1 MLAVWMGTQADEAC
15 PEAWHSDSH
24 SMNQTSLADTR
35 SKVYFSPKLYYLRVH
50 VIAAQDLVPSEK
62 GQNLETSVRS
72 QLPPTTPPVHHQTT
86 RHLVPPLAGGLTA
99 AISFIILLTLCFR
112 RIRKKRTAPSASDTD
127 SKKPPHRLSYSL
139 LRRATNNFSSS
150 LRLGQGGFGSVYRA
164 TLKTNPITKNS
175 SFHVAVKLMDAG
187 SLQGEREFQ
196 NELLFSSKIDCK
208 YIVSVMGFSSNP
220 GKRRMLLVYE
230 LMENGSLQDCL
241 FHRKS
246 EELKNW
252 DKRFLIAL
260 HIAKGLEYLH
270 HYCDPPIIHGD
281 IKPSNILLDGNFSA
295 KIGDFGLARSK
306 VEDNIESEVK
316 KEGNLGNGVEDN
328 GSVVEETESVITA
341 SGFEDFNNVHNLG
354 GVERS
359 PDSVVVRVEAS
370 PEAVVGV
377 ELSPEADAADV
388 VSPRTVAEMAS
399 PYEGLDKTSISE
411 GNFDSMN
418 QTSLADTR
426 SKVYFSPK
434 LYYLRVHVIAAQD
447 LVPSEK
453 GQNLETSVRSQLP
466 PTTPPVHHQT
476 TRHLVPPLAGGLT
489 AAVSFI
495 ILLTLCFRRIRKKRT
510 APSASDTDSKKPPH
524 RLSYSLLR
532 RATNNFSSSL
542 RLGQGGFGSVYRATL
557 KTNPITKNSSF
568 HVAVKLMDA
577 GSLQGERVFQN
588 ELLFSSK
595 IDCKYIVS
603 VMGFSSNP
611 GKRRMLLV
619 YELMENGSLQDCLF
633 HRKSEELKNWDKRFL
648 IALHIAKG
656 LEYLHHYC
664 DPPIIHG
671 DIKPSNILLDGNFS
685 AKIGD
690 FGLARSKVEDNIES
704 EVKKEGNLGNGV
716 EDNGS
721 VVEETESVIT
731 ASGFEDFNNVHNLG
745 GVERSPD
752 SVVVRVEASPE
763 AVVGVELSPEAD
775 AAAVV
780 SPRTVAEMASPSE
793 GLDKTSISEGNFDR
807 GQLKTTPK
815 QTIYGLVEELNSF
828 E

>member
-62 GQNLETSVRS
+62 GRNLETSVRS

-99 AISFIILLTLCFR
+99 AVSFIILLTLCFR
-112 RIRKKRTAPSASDTD
+112 RIRKKRTAHSASDTD

-260 HIAKGLEYLH
+260 YIAKGLEYLH

-281 IKPSNILLDGNFSA
+281 IKPNNILLDGNFSA
-295 KIGDFGLARSK
+295 NIGDFGLARSK

-316 KEGNLGNGVEDN
+316 KEGNLE
-328 GSVVEETESVITA
+328 
-341 SGFEDFNNVHNLG
+341 
-354 GVERS
+354 
-359 PDSVVVRVEAS
+359 
-370 PEAVVGV
+370 
-377 ELSPEADAADV
+377 
-388 VSPRTVAEMAS
+388 
-399 PYEGLDKTSISE
+399 
-411 GNFDSMN
+411 
-418 QTSLADTR
+418 
-426 SKVYFSPK
+426 
-434 LYYLRVHVIAAQD
+434 
-447 LVPSEK
+447 
-453 GQNLETSVRSQLP
+453 
-466 PTTPPVHHQT
+466 
-476 TRHLVPPLAGGLT
+476 
-489 AAVSFI
+489 
-495 ILLTLCFRRIRKKRT
+495 
-510 APSASDTDSKKPPH
+510 
-524 RLSYSLLR
+524 
-532 RATNNFSSSL
+532 
-542 RLGQGGFGSVYRATL
+542 
-557 KTNPITKNSSF
+557 
-568 HVAVKLMDA
+568 
-577 GSLQGERVFQN
+577 
-588 ELLFSSK
+588 
-595 IDCKYIVS
+595 
-603 VMGFSSNP
+603 
-611 GKRRMLLV
+611 
-619 YELMENGSLQDCLF
+619 
-633 HRKSEELKNWDKRFL
+633 
-648 IALHIAKG
+648 
-656 LEYLHHYC
+656 
-664 DPPIIHG
+664 
-671 DIKPSNILLDGNFS
+671 
-685 AKIGD
+685 
-690 FGLARSKVEDNIES
+690 
-704 EVKKEGNLGNGV
+704 NGV

-780 SPRTVAEMASPSE
+780 SPRTVAEMAFPSE

-807 GQLKTTPK
+807 KINVRIKLEETLPGTAGGKNPNDKLLVISLFLLPVLFLVFCYYWSFL
-815 QTIYGLVEELNSF
+815 QTRSLLDHIRHLYYKLRSGGVLGYSSVTSSNINSNQQFPNLAYRKVPIFLGAVSVVVCLMAAIVSLVLSLSIVPRKVMPWTGFLLVYEWTFTIFFLLVGSYLHIVYRWRKLGANQSASLSSHPESVEYDSGKGHFRHMSCCDVATWYYGLGAAFLALATPLLPSVLGVTALFLRLGLMVMGGLILASF
-828 E
+828 MTYAAEHLSIRRFTRGYEDRDAQRTRNICSFC